1 LAQAV
6 TDKSWIVRVA
16 AVESIANR
24 GDPSLLDSVVPAMSD
39 EKDTVRYAAA
49 ATVLR
54 LSEGA
59 AEKKR
64 KEAKK
69 E

>member
-1 LAQAV
+1 
-6 TDKSWIVRVA
+6 VRVA
-16 AVESIANR
+16 AVESIAKR

-39 EKDTVRYAAA
+39 EKEAVRYAAA

-54 LSEGA
+54 LSEVAA
-59 AEKKR
+59 AEKR
-64 KEAKK
+64 HKEAKK